1 MSEYELRCRTCS
13 WTTSPAG
20 PPGVCPECG
29 SRLEVSLA
37 ELPDEIPSDSSRYA
51 LRRYDDFLPGDGIVN
66 SNGEGWTPLMEAPT
80 LASLE
85 GGTDTTVLVK
95 NETVNPTWSWKDR
108 MAAVVLPQVAGENAR
123 VATASTGNH
132 GSAVAAWAA
141 QLDADRTLVFVNPS
155 SEPPHH
161 AQIRAYG
168 AETVELTDEDEAE
181 RLLNELADEGWTVIY
196 DLDERFTGQP
206 YIYEGYKTI
215 AFELVEQ
222 HGVPDAVVAG
232 VGAGDGLYG
241 VWKGFRELQEAG
253 IIDETPRMVSAESE
267 ERHPLARAFEAE
279 SESVGAD
286 PGPEPLSTSTKSS
299 TTGDHALAAVRNSGG
314 RPTVIDHEALER
326 AIRASGED
334 GIFLEAAS
342 ALAAAGVAELAA
354 DEEFETVVAVGS
366 GAGVAWPEK
375 ATAVLGSH
383 QTVEPSLSA
392 IEDAVGFSLR

>member
-1 MSEYELRCRTCS
+1 MSEYELHCRSCS
-13 WTTSPAG
+13 WTTAPDD
-20 PPGVCPECG
+20 PPGACPECG

-37 ELPDEIPSDSSRYA
+37 ELPAEIPSDASQYDV
-51 LRRYDDFLPGDGIVN
+51 RRYGDFLPSDGVVQ
-66 SNGEGWTPLMEAPT
+66 SNGEGWTPLTETPT
-80 LASLE
+80 LASIDGE
-85 GGTDTTVLVK
+85 TDTTVLVK

-108 MAAVVLPQVAGENAR
+108 MATVVLPHVTGENAR
-123 VATASTGNH
+123 VATSSTGNH

-141 QLDADRTLVFVNPS
+141 QVGADRSLVFVNPS

-181 RLLNELADEGWTVIY
+181 RLLTELADEGWTVIY
-196 DLDERFTGQP
+196 DLAERFTGQP

-215 AFELVEQ
+215 AFELIEQ
-222 HGVPDAVVAG
+222 HGVPDAVVAA
-232 VGAGDGLYG
+232 VGAGDGMYG
-241 VWKGFRELQEAG
+241 IWKGFRELAEAG
-253 IIDETPRMVSAESE
+253 IIDETPRMVSAESA

-279 SESVGAD
+279 AESVGTD
-286 PGPEPLSTSTKSS
+286 PGPEPLATSTKSS

-314 RPTVIDHEALER
+314 RPAVIDRETVER
-326 AIRASGED
+326 AIRACGED

-342 ALAAAGVAELAA
+342 ALAAAGAAELAA
-354 DEEFETVVAVGS
+354 EAEFETVVAVGS
-366 GAGVAWPEK
+366 GAGVTWPEK
-375 ATAVLGSH
+375 ATAVVGDH